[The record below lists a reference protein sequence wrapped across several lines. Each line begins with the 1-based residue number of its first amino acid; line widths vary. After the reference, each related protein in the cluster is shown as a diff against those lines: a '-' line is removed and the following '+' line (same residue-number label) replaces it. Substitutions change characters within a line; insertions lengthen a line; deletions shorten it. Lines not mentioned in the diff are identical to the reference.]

1 MAGTAEGRSIINTWQ
16 RRPAGTS
23 ERHSGQSGMML
34 LTQQHCVRLL
44 RAPYLMP
51 LQMKHLKYDYVD
63 RGLGKLSN
71 ATSTAYYRVIDWP
84 SAQVGVAAAGW

>member
-1 MAGTAEGRSIINTWQ
+1 
-16 RRPAGTS
+16 
-23 ERHSGQSGMML
+23 
-34 LTQQHCVRLL
+34 
-44 RAPYLMP
+44 MP

-84 SAQVGVAAAGW
+84 SAQVGVAAHRLVIVRSLTMWRHGSPSGHYRMHAQL